1 MNDEREKP
9 KGYVLNRDMELTPM
23 AEIRRL
29 RKVIEEKNN
38 AIAEFK
44 KYDRKRKEYYSR
56 FETNYAMMEEQFG
69 NFLECV
75 RDEEGWRTAQ
85 MVKAALAS
93 GAEREKQF
101 RAKRE
106 RAEQAIQSLH
116 DIAQTFGKV
125 EKGLRGLL
133 DYSEAHLSKQD
144 KSYAEKTG
152 SLLLKIMKLA
162 ARVEEALSKSKSQ

>member
-1 MNDEREKP
+1 MENGESDKP

-44 KYDRKRKEYYSR
+44 KYDKKRTEYYSR
-56 FETNYAMMEEQFG
+56 FETNYAMMEEQFN

-75 RDEEGWRTAQ
+75 RDEDGWGTAQ

-93 GAEREKQF
+93 GTEREKQF
-101 RAKRE
+101 QARKERAK
-106 RAEQAIQSLH
+106 QAIQALN

-144 KSYAEKTG
+144 KSFAEKAG
-152 SLLLKIMKLA
+152 SLLLKVMKLS
-162 ARVEEALSKSKSQ
+162 ARVEEILSKSKS